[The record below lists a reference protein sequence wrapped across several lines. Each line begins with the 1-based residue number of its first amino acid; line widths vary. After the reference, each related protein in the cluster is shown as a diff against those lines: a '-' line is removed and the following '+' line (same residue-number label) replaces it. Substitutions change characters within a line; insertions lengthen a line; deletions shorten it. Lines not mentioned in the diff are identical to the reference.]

1 MIAIIAGAT
10 GLTGTEIVRQLAQD
24 PRVTE
29 VRALVRRTGA
39 LMKHPKFREIPLG
52 ADGFASLAGNSDPA
66 LSGEL
71 YFCALGTTI
80 KKAGSQAAFRAVD
93 FDAVVA
99 FASLCRN
106 RNGRYLGLV
115 SSVGANAGSPFFY
128 PRVKGEAEEAILK
141 LDIPFTCIS
150 RPSFLIGDR
159 DESRPLE
166 RLSIQTWRALDKI
179 LPAPLRLRLGS
190 PIEKVAEHLIRE
202 ALAPKARVT
211 ILEAAELG

>member
-10 GLTGTEIVRQLAQD
+10 GLTGKEIVRQLAED
-24 PRVTE
+24 ARITE
-29 VRALVRRTGA
+29 VRALVRRTGV
-39 LMKHPKFREIPLG
+39 LMKHPKIREIPLG
-52 ADGFASLAGNSDPA
+52 GEGLATLAGSSDPA
-66 LSGEL
+66 LSGEF

-99 FASLCRN
+99 FAKLCRS

-115 SSVGANAGSPFFY
+115 SSVGANPRSPFFY
-128 PRVKGEAEEAILK
+128 PRVKGEAEESILK

-166 RLSIQTWRALDKI
+166 RFSIQTWRALKTL
-179 LPAPLRLRLGS
+179 LPAPLRLRLGT
-190 PIEKVAEHLIRE
+190 PIEKLAKHLIQE
-202 ALAPKARVT
+202 AFAPSARVK
-211 ILEAAELG
+211 ILEAPELD